1 MKIYV
6 VCQLK
11 EVKGKLQT
19 VATFGYYSTYERAY
33 SRIERMCAQT
43 MEWLN
48 CSLEAIIEEC
58 GYTILEYEMNQDIG
72 DPCLI

>member
-6 VCQLK
+6 ACQLK
-11 EVKGKLQT
+11 NIKGKLQT
-19 VATFGYYSTYERAY
+19 TTTFGYYSTYELAHA
-33 SRIERMCAQT
+33 RIEEMCAQT

-48 CSLEAIIEEC
+48 CSLEDIMEEC

>member
-1 MKIYV
+1 MKIYM

-11 EVKGKLQT
+11 NIKGKLQT
-19 VATFGYYSTYERAY
+19 VATFGYYSTYELAY

-43 MEWLN
+43 VAWLN
-48 CSLEAIIEEC
+48 CTVEEIVEEC